1 MNEDYSSTERRV
13 VGNEAGLAKFMT
25 RMYGNMTLAV
35 LVSALSSFL
44 TLTVFK
50 EQVFGYMTQHP
61 GMIWIIL
68 LLPVALSMGVSFRAT
83 RNPVMSFIMLM
94 AVAVIYGVVFA
105 LICAAYTATSISAA
119 FISSA
124 AVFITMAIYG
134 SVTKRDLSKFGAH
147 AFAALV
153 ALVVASFINMF
164 LQSPAITYIFSY
176 IAVIIFTVLTA
187 WDAQNMKNIY
197 VRYGNQVSVSG
208 LAVMGALQLYL
219 DFVNIFISLL
229 QIFGMSDRN

>member
-1 MNEDYSSTERRV
+1 MNEDYSQAQRQV

-25 RMYGNMTLAV
+25 RMYGNMALAV
-35 LVSALSSFL
+35 LMSALSSFL

-50 EQVFGYMTQHP
+50 EQVFNYMSQHS
-61 GMIWIIL
+61 GMMWIIL
-68 LLPVALSMGVSFRAT
+68 LIPVGLSLGISFRAT
-83 RNPVMSFIMLM
+83 RNPVASFIMLM
-94 AVAVIYGVVFA
+94 AVSIIYGVTFA
-105 LICAAYTATSISAA
+105 LISSAYTTANITSA
-119 FISSA
+119 FVSSSA
-124 AVFITMAIYG
+124 VFVTMAIYG

-147 AFAALV
+147 ATAALV
-153 ALVVASFINMF
+153 ALIIASVINMF

-187 WDAQNMKNIY
+187 WDAQKMKNIY
-197 VRYGNQVSVSG
+197 LRFGDQVSVGG